1 MNDAWLSMLDTVMD
15 RVTIQFVKENVI
27 PQVKRMTKGS
37 VAAVKRIRGVRLA
50 LLTAKNVGEKGFN
63 SIREL
68 EQIIENLVF
77 DNNYNI
83 RLLVIQ
89 FFKDYLPD
97 VDQQSERFKEFYLP
111 MIQELLHDDMQ
122 VIKIKTLEIFVDF
135 LKFMPESF
143 LNDDFL
149 PNFLKCLKAKDDG
162 LQLMSK
168 LIGEF
173 ANALNDCLGDYSK
186 PMSQILD
193 FY

>member
-1 MNDAWLSMLDTVMD
+1 
-15 RVTIQFVKENVI
+15 
-27 PQVKRMTKGS
+27 MTKGS

-97 VDQQSERFKEFYLP
+97 VDQ
-111 MIQELLHDDMQ
+111 
-122 VIKIKTLEIFVDF
+122 
-135 LKFMPESF
+135 
-143 LNDDFL
+143 
-149 PNFLKCLKAKDDG
+149 
-162 LQLMSK
+162 
-168 LIGEF
+168 
-173 ANALNDCLGDYSK
+173 
-186 PMSQILD
+186 
-193 FY
+193 